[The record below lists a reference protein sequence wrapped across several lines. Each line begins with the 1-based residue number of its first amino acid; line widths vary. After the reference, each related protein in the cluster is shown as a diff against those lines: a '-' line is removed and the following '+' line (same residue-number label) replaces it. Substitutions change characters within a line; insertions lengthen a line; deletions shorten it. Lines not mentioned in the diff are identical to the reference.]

1 MAALA
6 IEVHDMSRL
15 VVPSP
20 RRVPS
25 AKEMAAFVSRLAPI
39 EMAAASIH
47 MQAPARGKT
56 GPAPSITPVPADP
69 PPSSKQQAIQGWK
82 IPLVYTLCGF
92 VMCLCNVLVPDGI
105 VACAHLLCPVW
116 TLALA
121 VHAVAYGDPAWMWL
135 GALTGLLLP
144 FTLLQR
150 DPICIDFFLV
160 VFAAFGTGR
169 FWEYLHGFPF
179 FIVCACC
186 FGLGTSC
193 VLSAFTYHPR
203 AQITVAAFFA
213 LSAAVASSSCRFGKQ
228 VLHIG
233 L

>member
-1 MAALA
+1 
-6 IEVHDMSRL
+6 VHPLL

-47 MQAPARGKT
+47 MQAPMLARGKT
-56 GPAPSITPVPADP
+56 SPAPSATPVPADP
-69 PPSSKQQAIQGWK
+69 FPSSKQQTVQGWK
-82 IPLVYTLCGF
+82 IPLVYTVCGL
-92 VMCLCNVLVPDGI
+92 VMCLCNLLVPDGI
-105 VACAHLLCPVW
+105 IACAHLLCPLW
-116 TLALA
+116 TVALA
-121 VHAVAYGDPAWMWL
+121 VHAVAYGDLAWMWL
-135 GALTGLLLP
+135 GILTGLLLP

-150 DPICIDFFLV
+150 DPFCVDFYLV
-160 VFAAFGTGR
+160 VFAVFGTGR
-169 FWEYLHGFPF
+169 FWENLHGFPF
-179 FIVCACC
+179 FIVCVCC

-193 VLSAFTYHPR
+193 VLSVFTDHPR

-213 LSAAVASSSCRFGKQ
+213 LSAAVASSACRFGKL

-233 L
+233 